1 MKNAFENP
9 WPDGHRE
16 LTVLALP
23 DLGRTTA
30 SDDGTRLAKVIDGVR
45 KFAAPIPGL
54 APVPD
59 AGLHLTIQP
68 VNHGLFNM
76 PPLGLDTV
84 TTLSE
89 ELRNLSADWSP
100 FSLRMGSPVI
110 GRTGITLDTDPEQPF
125 SHLVDAVRQAIR
137 SVCGPD
143 SIGHDTRPGH
153 MTIVCANREL
163 ETDDFASQL
172 RRVRPSHADMMVR
185 SLVLAWVGQNVP
197 ETCYEFEIVERFKL
211 AGSVEAGNE

>member
-1 MKNAFENP
+1 MKNAFETP

-16 LTVLALP
+16 FTVLALP

-30 SDDGTRLAKVIDGVR
+30 SGGETQLAKVVDGVR

-59 AGLHLTIQP
+59 ASLHLTIQP
-68 VNHGLFNM
+68 VNHGLFTAR
-76 PPLGLDTV
+76 PLGPDTV
-84 TTLSE
+84 TTLTK
-89 ELRNLSADWSP
+89 ELKDLFSDWSA

-110 GRTGITLDTDPEQPF
+110 GRTGITLDTDPDQPF
-125 SHLVDAVRQAIR
+125 SRLVDEVRQTIR
-137 SVCGPD
+137 WVCGPE

-153 MTIVCANREL
+153 MTLVCANREL
-163 ETDDFASQL
+163 ETDEFASQL

-185 SLVLAWVGQNVP
+185 NLVLAWVGQNAP
-197 ETCYEFEIVERFKL
+197 ETCYEFEVVERFEL
-211 AGSVEAGNE
+211 RGFRRGRE